1 MKGSVIL
8 VTGFGAFPGA
18 PHNPTAVLMRNLAAQ
33 ERRLARMGIKLERRI
48 LPVVYGEIA
57 PRLKALIA
65 ETAPDAILHFG
76 LAGGR
81 RAISIETRAVNHIG
95 SSPDAAGK
103 CAARSSILRGAA
115 AVRRARVPVPSLN
128 AALRRAW
135 IASKPSN
142 DAGDYVCNQTF
153 YLSLAMAAETNRTVG
168 FVHVPHMR
176 ASTLARVAM
185 ILIMAL
191 QPVLRR
197 TSQRPLPNLHRDKP
211 FLRCQTTRRLSSA
224 IEVFRT

>member
-1 MKGSVIL
+1 MRRPVIL

-18 PHNPTAVLMRNLAAQ
+18 PHNPTALLMQNLAAH
-33 ERRLARMGIKLERRI
+33 EPRLARLGVKLERRV
-48 LPVVYGEIA
+48 LPVVYDEIA
-57 PRLKALIA
+57 PRLKSIIA

-81 RAISIETRAVNHIG
+81 SAISIETRAVNHFG
-95 SSPDAAGK
+95 TSPDAAGRH
-103 CAARSSILRGAA
+103 APSSSILYGAA
-115 AVRRARVPVPSLN
+115 AIRRAGVPVPALN

-135 IASKPSN
+135 IASRPSN

-153 YLSLAMAAETNRTVG
+153 YLSLAMAAGTNRTVG

-176 ASTLARVAM
+176 ASTLARAAI
-185 ILIMAL
+185 ILIMGL

-197 TSQRPLPNLHRDKP
+197 TSQK
-211 FLRCQTTRRLSSA
+211 TITKASS
-224 IEVFRT
+224 